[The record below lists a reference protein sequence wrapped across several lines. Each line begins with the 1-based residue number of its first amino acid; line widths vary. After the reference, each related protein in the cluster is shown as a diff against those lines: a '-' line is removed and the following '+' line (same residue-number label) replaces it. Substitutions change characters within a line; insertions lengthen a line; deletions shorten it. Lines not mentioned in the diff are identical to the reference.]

1 MDKILLE
8 ISCPATSKKYDFW
21 VSKQMNIARV
31 KKKMMSEIRE
41 YEKNDMIFNEED
53 RVMLFCEKGIALQN
67 ESASLEQSGVRSG
80 DCLMLV

>member
-41 YEKNDMIFNEED
+41 YEKNDMIFNEEE
-53 RVMLFCEKGIALQN
+53 RVMLFCEKGFALQN

>member
-53 RVMLFCEKGIALQN
+53 RVMLFCEKGSALQN

>member
-53 RVMLFCEKGIALQN
+53 RVMLFCEKGFALQN